1 MRKRQV
7 KVGGGGGVR
16 FNLRIRNRS
25 LIAVRVVSTKVDWRI
40 LADTGAARNPFRV
53 GSAKLYPNRPTRRPE
68 VQAYDP

>member
-7 KVGGGGGVR
+7 KLGGGGIR

-25 LIAVRVVSTKVDWRI
+25 LIVVRVVSAKVDCRI

-53 GSAKLYPNRPTRRPE
+53 GSAKLYPNHPIPRPE